1 MQYASNTILFRISF
15 SAAEVKIFAKM
26 HSFPASRILG
36 LQKTKQ
42 NVATKINVYN
52 SCGELFSAI
61 HIHIY
66 KLIVHTYNSMYCDLR
81 PEEFKIEQYTG
92 LLLATLPYVKLE
104 FPVLLQCIL
113 SIFQAS
119 VHQFYA
125 NLLVFVNINPFLFI
139 NDQFALSILI
149 LIKSSKRDS
158 KLQNL
163 YTLALVATE
172 Q

>member
-42 NVATKINVYN
+42 NVATKINIYN

-66 KLIVHTYNSMYCDLR
+66 KLIVHTYNSM
-81 PEEFKIEQYTG
+81 PERIYNSHYGNGVPAMFTPQCYSAKNPIAVIGLQVRWAVCHIFGSPFHNFGKIYENKY
-92 LLLATLPYVKLE
+92 
-104 FPVLLQCIL
+104 
-113 SIFQAS
+113 
-119 VHQFYA
+119 
-125 NLLVFVNINPFLFI
+125 
-139 NDQFALSILI
+139 
-149 LIKSSKRDS
+149 KSKD
-158 KLQNL
+158 
-163 YTLALVATE
+163 
-172 Q
+172 